1 MEVGM
6 KEAKNKLS
14 KLIEAVRAG
23 EEVFLTNRGNR
34 VAQLIPVGKR
44 GSIKTGRGCL
54 KGKINFYPGWDSEEE
69 DLRLQKLFEESKLD
83 V

>member
-1 MEVGM
+1 MEVGI
-6 KEAKNKLS
+6 KEAKNNLS
-14 KLIEAVRAG
+14 KLLDAVSEG

-34 VAQLIPVGKR
+34 VAQLIPVAKR

-54 KGKINFYPGWDSEEE
+54 KGKINLYPGWDSEEE
-69 DLRLQKLFEESKLD
+69 DLRIQKLFEESKLD